1 MGKGSGKVSSEPEQS
16 ITDKITSFDP
26 GGVGAVNGNLFGF
39 PHDYA
44 HASTVVIG
52 VPWDVTTSYHDGTCQ
67 GPEAIL
73 RASPQL
79 DFYDFDC
86 PEAWRQGIYMLPIP
100 KWLLAENRRLR
111 PDAIAIIR
119 NAEQGIT
126 PSDNSDLATALNR
139 VNQSCRTMSR
149 WVSYQTK
156 VAMQQ
161 QKKIIIIGGDHSVP
175 LGALESLSQ
184 EYLSFGILHLDA
196 HGDLRNAYE
205 GFQQSHASIM
215 FNAMQL
221 PQISKLVQVGI
232 RDISHGEMAL
242 IQQSDGRIVTYLDTQ
257 LKQAAYAGQSWL
269 QQCQDIVRNL
279 PEHVYISCDVDGLD
293 PKLCPHTGT
302 PVPGGLNL
310 EEAYC
315 LWREVV
321 HSGRRII
328 GCDICETGH
337 HEWDGNVS
345 ARILYKL
352 FCLMNMD
359 LSVNSDI

>member
-1 MGKGSGKVSSEPEQS
+1 MGKGSGKVTAEEEQS
-16 ITDKITSFDP
+16 IVEKIASFDP

-39 PHDYA
+39 PHDYT

-52 VPWDVTTSYHDGTCQ
+52 VPWDVTTSYQDGTCQ
-67 GPEAIL
+67 GPAAIL
-73 RASPQL
+73 QASPQL
-79 DFYDFDC
+79 DFYDFDD
-86 PEAWRQGIYMLPIP
+86 PDGWRQGIYMLPVP
-100 KWLLAENRRLR
+100 TWLLAENRRLR

-119 NAEQGIT
+119 GAEQGIT
-126 PSDNSDLATALNR
+126 PDESPDLAAALAR
-139 VNQSCRTMSR
+139 VNQGCRTMSR
-149 WVSYQTK
+149 WVHYQTK
-156 VAMQQ
+156 TALQHH
-161 QKKIIIIGGDHSVP
+161 KKIIVIGGDHSVP
-175 LGALESLSQ
+175 LGALQALSQ

-205 GFQQSHASIM
+205 GFQESHASIM

-221 PQISKLVQVGI
+221 SQISKLVQVGI

-242 IQQSDGRIVTYLDTQ
+242 IDQSAGRIVTYLDTQ
-257 LKQAAYAGQSWL
+257 LKQAAYGGQSWL
-269 QQCQDIVRNL
+269 QQCQDIVGNL
-279 PEHVYISCDVDGLD
+279 PDHVYISCDVDGLD

-310 EEAYC
+310 EEVYC

-321 HSGRRII
+321 RSGRRII
-328 GCDICETGH
+328 GCDICETGN

-352 FCLMNMD
+352 FCLMNMSER
-359 LSVNSDI
+359 LNSEG

>member
-1 MGKGSGKVSSEPEQS
+1 MTKKFHPEKKVSNVKLRV
-16 ITDKITSFDP
+16 IDAIANFDP

-52 VPWDVTTSYHDGTCQ
+52 VPWDVTTSYQDGTSE
-67 GPEAIL
+67 GPAAIL

-79 DFYDFDC
+79 DFYDFDN

-100 KWLLAENRRLR
+100 EWLLAANRRLR
-111 PDAIAIIR
+111 LDAIAIIR
-119 NAEQGIT
+119 GAEQGIT
-126 PSDNSDLATALNR
+126 PKDTPKLAAALER
-139 VNQSCRTMSR
+139 VNQGCQTMTR
-149 WVSYQTK
+149 WVNYQTQ
-156 VAMQQ
+156 VALKHH
-161 QKKIIIIGGDHSVP
+161 KKIIIIGGDHSVP
-175 LGALESLSQ
+175 LGALEALTQ
-184 EYLSFGILHLDA
+184 QYPSFGILHVDA

-221 PQISKLVQVGI
+221 PQIAKLVQIGI
-232 RDISHGEMAL
+232 RDISHGEMNF
-242 IQQSDGRIVTYLDTQ
+242 IQQSQKRIVTYLDTQ
-257 LKQAAYAGQSWL
+257 LKQATYAGQGWL
-269 QQCQDIVRNL
+269 QQCQKMIEHL
-279 PEHVYISCDVDGLD
+279 PAYVYISCDVDGLD

-310 EEAYC
+310 EEVYC

-321 HSGRRII
+321 HSGRHII
-328 GCDICETGH
+328 GCDICETGN

-352 FCLMNMD
+352 FSLMNMETT
-359 LSVNSDI
+359 NQ